1 MAMTNNKDLA
11 EKMQRFRVHGITSDK
26 SLMEHRSIE
35 EIWNYQQ
42 IELGFNY
49 RMTDIHASLGLSQL
63 ERLDEFVSRRHEI
76 AKKYD
81 QQFES
86 LPIIIPRQ
94 IPQSYSSYHLYPIRI
109 SRENASI
116 SQKDVYNKLRANGIL
131 VNLHYTPVHRQPY
144 FESMGFKEGDFP
156 ESEKFHQEVISL
168 PMFSALKNLDQ
179 DQVISNFVENYR

>member
-1 MAMTNNKDLA
+1 MCIRD
-11 EKMQRFRVHGITSDK
+11 S
-26 SLMEHRSIE
+26 
-35 EIWNYQQ
+35 
-42 IELGFNY
+42 
-49 RMTDIHASLGLSQL
+49 
-63 ERLDEFVSRRHEI
+63 
-76 AKKYD
+76 
-81 QQFES
+81 
-86 LPIIIPRQ
+86 
-94 IPQSYSSYHLYPIRI
+94 LYPIRI

-179 DQVISNFVENYR
+179 DQVISNLLKITDR